1 MSAAE
6 ATAQTGE
13 VGVEAPAA
21 RRVPGRLQTIL
32 VLAITAAVIG
42 GAAVLL
48 SGGGDQ
54 ANAGNQVTLT
64 GNVADA
70 APTAGSV
77 PPAFS
82 ALTYEGK
89 TVNLADYAGKPLWL
103 TFGASWC
110 PDCRAEAPD
119 VEAAY
124 QKYQGQGLNV
134 LGVFISESSADVASY
149 AGRVGFTF
157 PIAVDQNTKI
167 ASAYRTMGI
176 PTHFFIGA
184 DGKIKDVK
192 IGALDPATMDSEIQA
207 ILGK

>member
-1 MSAAE
+1 MNAADAA
-6 ATAQTGE
+6 ATTPETA
-13 VGVEAPAA
+13 VGA
-21 RRVPGRLQTIL
+21 RVPGRGQTII
-32 VLAITAAVIG
+32 VLAVVVAIIAALAYFIG
-42 GAAVLL
+42 GATAKEDSLTQVQLT
-48 SGGGDQ
+48 GDV
-54 ANAGNQVTLT
+54 ANA
-64 GNVADA
+64 
-70 APTAGSV
+70 APVVGST

-82 ALTYEGK
+82 ALTYDGK

-124 QKYQGQGLNV
+124 KKYGPQGLSI

-184 DGKIKDVK
+184 DGKIKDVR
-192 IGALDPATMDSEIQA
+192 IGALDPATMDQEVQA
-207 ILGK
+207 ILGQ

>member
-1 MSAAE
+1 MSAAD
-6 ATAQTGE
+6 TVVQTP
-13 VGVEAPAA
+13 VPA
-21 RRVPGRLQTIL
+21 RRVAGRLQTIA
-32 VLAITAAVIG
+32 VLAITGVVIAVAALVMG
-42 GAAVLL
+42 GGGFGQSDGVTQVDLTGKVAGAAPVV
-48 SGGGDQ
+48 G
-54 ANAGNQVTLT
+54 AI
-64 GNVADA
+64 
-70 APTAGSV
+70 
-77 PPAFS
+77 PPGFS
-82 ALTYEGK
+82 AITSDGK

-119 VEAAY
+119 VQAAY
-124 QKYQGQGLNV
+124 QKYKDQGLNV
-134 LGVFISESSADVASY
+134 LGVFISENASDISSY

-192 IGALDPATMDSEIQA
+192 IGALDPATMDSEIQG
-207 ILGK
+207 ILGN

>member
-6 ATAQTGE
+6 AAAPTPE
-13 VGVEAPAA
+13 VAGQAPAT

-32 VLAITAAVIG
+32 VLVITAVVIG
-42 GAAVLL
+42 GAAVIL
-48 SGGGDQ
+48 SGSSQSDSLTQ
-54 ANAGNQVTLT
+54 VNLTADVANT
-64 GNVADA
+64 
-70 APTAGSV
+70 APTVGSV

-82 ALTYEGK
+82 ALTYDGK

-124 QKYQGQGLNV
+124 NKYQAQGLN
-134 LGVFISESSADVASY
+134 LLAVFISESAADVAGY
-149 AGRVGFTF
+149 AGRAGLTF

-192 IGALDPATMDSEIQA
+192 IGALDPATIESEIQT